1 MVATVVGSMFGI
13 FVGLLDRLDFVD
25 LLGFFISASPQRRV
39 RM

>member
-25 LLGFFISASPQRRV
+25 LLGFSYQPPQRRV
-39 RM
+39 GM